1 MRRLRQDYYTMP
13 KHLLWLHKIGKG
25 GVRQEIAQPLFIMG
39 IEYGLGMLLMGI
51 VALIIGGTIAFKVI
65 NKVMENDDDK

>member
-1 MRRLRQDYYTMP
+1 
-13 KHLLWLHKIGKG
+13 
-25 GVRQEIAQPLFIMG
+25 MG

-65 NKVMENDDDK
+65 NKVMESDNDK

>member
-1 MRRLRQDYYTMP
+1 
-13 KHLLWLHKIGKG
+13 
-25 GVRQEIAQPLFIMG
+25 MG

-65 NKVMENDDDK
+65 NKVMENDNNK